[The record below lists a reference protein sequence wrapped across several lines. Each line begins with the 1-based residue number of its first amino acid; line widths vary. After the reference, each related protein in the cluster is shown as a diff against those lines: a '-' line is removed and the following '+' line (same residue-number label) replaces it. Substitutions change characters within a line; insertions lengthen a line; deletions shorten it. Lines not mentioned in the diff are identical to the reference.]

1 MELHSETEIYLTQLI
16 VANSSVTTFQLQ
28 YFDNQIQEFRD
39 YRKQNGLSKQFRF
52 YNDKYYVRSFNLDII
67 TKVSQN
73 KLPISHSLPIPINL
87 ANSLLKIEGK
97 KIIGTTTV
105 LIDDFRKIHYTTVRI
120 FFQSLRIIPIDWK
133 QSISLKVSARGC
145 DTQLPS
151 KYFDGGTIVPVTN
164 LNINETLDIK
174 IGFKT
179 FESNGILLRYL

>member
-1 MELHSETEIYLTQLI
+1 M
-16 VANSSVTTFQLQ
+16 
-28 YFDNQIQEFRD
+28 
-39 YRKQNGLSKQFRF
+39 
-52 YNDKYYVRSFNLDII
+52 
-67 TKVSQN
+67 
-73 KLPISHSLPIPINL
+73 
-87 ANSLLKIEGK
+87 
-97 KIIGTTTV
+97 
-105 LIDDFRKIHYTTVRI
+105 IDDFRKIHYTTVRI